1 MALGASMLTTS
12 PTPGYAMLAYEPQP
26 GAILGKAL
34 EPLDTGTGL
43 IKVLV
48 MLR

>member
-1 MALGASMLTTS
+1 MSIAIRVTAALGLSATLM
-12 PTPGYAMLAYEPQP
+12 
-26 GAILGKAL
+26 
-34 EPLDTGTGL
+34 PLDTGTGL